1 LGDNRIST
9 KQTTAQSLSLAL
21 VTPSSVI
28 ALIAYGSAKRVDWSM
43 GLPLAIGGLIT
54 VSAGVALAHRLPER
68 QMRLGFFWIL
78 LSTAIWLLVKQ
89 TLLS

>member
-43 GLPLAIGGLIT
+43 GNSTTQVNLFPAIFGIPTPSQSHLHPRI
-54 VSAGVALAHRLPER
+54 PEKTFASSFTHP
-68 QMRLGFFWIL
+68 Q
-78 LSTAIWLLVKQ
+78 
-89 TLLS
+89 